1 MGKKDLKNARIRSGL
16 IQVEDITRKQEER
29 EKKIEDLGMR
39 KNKIKNIMASDL
51 TKDMAL
57 DVADNQRI
65 HASIPKN
72 QGYMIIL
79 S

>member
-1 MGKKDLKNARIRSGL
+1 MVWFKLKILQEN
-16 IQVEDITRKQEER
+16 RKR
-29 EKKIEDLGMR
+29 EKKKIEDLGMR

-72 QGYMIIL
+72 
-79 S
+79 